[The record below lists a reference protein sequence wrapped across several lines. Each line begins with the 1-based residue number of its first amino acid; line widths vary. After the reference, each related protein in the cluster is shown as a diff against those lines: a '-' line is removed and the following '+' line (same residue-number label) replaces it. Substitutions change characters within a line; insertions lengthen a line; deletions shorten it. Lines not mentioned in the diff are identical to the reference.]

1 LRDARLLC
9 IVKYLTAVSARKHHP
24 APTSP
29 MTPHLA
35 RRLLA
40 LAAVLG
46 IAADHFLRAD
56 SWRAGFVVWV
66 LLVLGVAL
74 TVSESFAS
82 ERSDDASADA
92 ARSGAAAANARAE
105 RRTLFGAAAI
115 LALMLILRDAPLLYA
130 LDFFGFVVVLF
141 LVAWRAQGRALAQLE
156 PRDALIGVASAV
168 AAGAGGAPMLAI
180 RDSDV
185 TKVNQGWRRS
195 AKTFAIGSIA
205 AMPVLLIVTGLLA
218 ESDPMFASFLE
229 EVGTMLDTTLVGR
242 VALIAVA
249 TWLTAGALRGAFAP
263 VIVNAERLRGTLD
276 LPFSAAAP
284 VLGGLTLLLS
294 TWIGLQ
300 IRAMF
305 GGTEYIAA
313 TAGVTVA
320 EYARRGFFELI
331 VIAGIVLA
339 VLLVVDD
346 VLDRHDAAQRRSFRT
361 LGQLLVALV
370 GAVLISAMLRL
381 SLYFEYFGLTDDR
394 VLALAVL
401 IWVAL
406 VLGWFA
412 MTVLRG
418 IRTRFAPGVLVISAM
433 WLALINVANPER
445 WVVEMNLRRAE
456 AGKEFDVTYHAKLSG
471 DAIPTLLREAHRLG
485 AARAAELT
493 NAIRSEWAQRAIDRA
508 DWRRWSLP
516 FAYGT
521 SIVRSRL
528 TLSHAKPI
536 TMPEHSKS
544 ASHRLGISVLVKRR
558 TSIPCT
564 MESA

>member
-1 LRDARLLC
+1 
-9 IVKYLTAVSARKHHP
+9 
-24 APTSP
+24 
-29 MTPHLA
+29 MTPQLA
-35 RRLLA
+35 RRLLV

-46 IAADHFLRAD
+46 VAADYFLRGE
-56 SWRAGFVVWV
+56 SGRAGFVVW
-66 LLVLGVAL
+66 LLLALGVAL
-74 TVSESFAS
+74 TVSESFANHVA
-82 ERSDDASADA
+82 DDARQAEVS
-92 ARSGAAAANARAE
+92 ARAE
-105 RRTLFGAAAI
+105 RRTLFGVAAI
-115 LALMLILRDAPLLYA
+115 LALMLILRDAELLYA

-141 LVAWRAQGRALAQLE
+141 LVAWRAHGRALAQLE

-185 TKVNQGWRRS
+185 TKVDNGWRRT
-195 AKTFAIGSIA
+195 AKTFAIGSVVA
-205 AMPVLLIVTGLLA
+205 APVLLIVTGLLA

-229 EVGTMLDTTLVGR
+229 QIGAMLDSSMVGH
-242 VALIAVA
+242 VALIAVVS
-249 TWLTAGALRGAFAP
+249 WLTAGALRGAFAP
-263 VIVNAERLRGTLD
+263 VVVNANRLRGTLD

-320 EYARRGFFELI
+320 DYARRGFFELI

-370 GAVLISAMLRL
+370 GAVLVSALLRL
-381 SLYFEYFGLTDDR
+381 SLYLEYFGLTDDR

-401 IWVAL
+401 LWVAL
-406 VLGWFA
+406 VLAWFA

-418 IRTRFAPGVLVISAM
+418 VRTRFAPGVLVISAM

-456 AGKEFDVTYHAKLSG
+456 AGKEFDVAYHAKLSG
-471 DAIPTLLREAHRLG
+471 DAIPTLLREAQRLG
-485 AARAAELT
+485 AERAVELQS
-493 NAIRSEWAQRAIDRA
+493 AIRTEWTQRASTRA

-516 FAYGT
+516 FAR
-521 SIVRSRL
+521 SVRL
-528 TLSHAKPI
+528 I
-536 TMPEHSKS
+536 QQ
-544 ASHRLGISVLVKRR
+544 
-558 TSIPCT
+558 
-564 MESA
+564 

>member
-1 LRDARLLC
+1 
-9 IVKYLTAVSARKHHP
+9 
-24 APTSP
+24 
-29 MTPHLA
+29 MTPQLA
-35 RRLLA
+35 RRLLV

-46 IAADHFLRAD
+46 VAADYFLRGE
-56 SWRAGFVVWV
+56 SGRAGFVVWL

-82 ERSDDASADA
+82 HVADDARPADV
-92 ARSGAAAANARAE
+92 SARAE

-115 LALMLILRDAPLLYA
+115 LALMLILRDAELLYA
-130 LDFFGFVVVLF
+130 VDFFGFVVVLF
-141 LVAWRAQGRALAQLE
+141 LVAWRAHGRALAQLE

-185 TKVNQGWRRS
+185 SKVDAGWRRT
-195 AKTFAIGSIA
+195 AKTFAIGSIVA
-205 AMPVLLIVTGLLA
+205 APVLLIVTGLLA

-229 EVGTMLDTTLVGR
+229 QIGTMLDTSLAGHI
-242 VALIAVA
+242 ALIAVVS
-249 TWLTAGALRGAFAP
+249 WLTAGALRGAFAP
-263 VIVNAERLRGTLD
+263 VVVNANRLRGTLD
-276 LPFSAAAP
+276 LHFSAAAP

-370 GAVLISAMLRL
+370 GAVLVSALMRL
-381 SLYFEYFGLTDDR
+381 SLYLEYFGLTDDR
-394 VLALAVL
+394 VLAFAVL
-401 IWVAL
+401 VWVAL
-406 VLGWFA
+406 VLAWFA

-418 IRTRFAPGVLVISAM
+418 VRSRFAPGVLVISAM

-456 AGKEFDVTYHAKLSG
+456 AGKEFDVAYHAKLSG
-471 DAIPTLLREAHRLG
+471 DAIPTLLREAQRLG
-485 AARAAELT
+485 AERAVELQS
-493 NAIRSEWAQRAIDRA
+493 AIRSEWTQRASTRA

-516 FAYGT
+516 FA
-521 SIVRSRL
+521 RSVRL
-528 TLSHAKPI
+528 TQQ
-536 TMPEHSKS
+536 
-544 ASHRLGISVLVKRR
+544 
-558 TSIPCT
+558 
-564 MESA
+564 